1 MYPFSQSLSFGWG
14 IRPIYVKVIT
24 DKYDPVAI
32 YFIVLGSNLY
42 TIFVFKVLGTKD
54 NSGTS
59 SLLDTESIVSD
70 SYLFFGC
77 KWIYPYTNQ

>member
-1 MYPFSQSLSFGWG
+1 MIHRYMAYEIWESRFTPGF
-14 IRPIYVKVIT
+14 
-24 DKYDPVAI
+24 DKYAI